1 MRYLDRTVEAVATA
15 AFIVM
20 FGATMLQVV
29 ARYVLLIPI
38 PWTEEL
44 ARILFSWS
52 MLLGIAVGIRRREH
66 VRVEAILERFP
77 AAVRRFLE
85 LLFAVAVLVLLLSL
99 ARGTLLMVQVTWN
112 SHLIAL
118 EWVRTGYL
126 YAGQLVAIALMMLAL
141 VLETVS
147 TLRGRRSSR
156 HAERA
161 TEPS

>member
-85 LLFAVAVLVLLLSL
+85 LFFAVAILVLLLSL

-141 VLETVS
+141 LLETAS
-147 TLRGRRSSR
+147 TFRGRRSSR
-156 HAERA
+156 HAESA

>member
-1 MRYLDRTVEAVATA
+1 LRYLDRTVEAVATA
-15 AFIVM
+15 AFIMMV
-20 FGATMLQVV
+20 GATMLQVV

-66 VRVEAILERFP
+66 VRVEALLERFP
-77 AAVRRFLE
+77 ATVRKLLE
-85 LLFAVAVLVLLLSL
+85 LLFACTILVLLLSL
-99 ARGTLLMVQVTWN
+99 ARGTLAMARVTWN

-118 EWVRTGYL
+118 DWVRTGYL
-126 YAGQLVAIALMMLAL
+126 YAAQLAAIALMILAL
-141 VLETVS
+141 VRETACVVRD
-147 TLRGRRSSR
+147 TQTGRRDDT
-156 HAERA
+156 A